1 MTKHIRNEMKGTH
14 QLLVYS
20 DVDLRNEDLKT
31 VKIKAETQL
40 HLSKEVCLEWTQREL
55 NLCSCF
61 VISNQGNTMI

>member
-40 HLSKEVCLEWTQREL
+40 HLSKEVCLE
-55 NLCSCF
+55 
-61 VISNQGNTMI
+61 

>member
-1 MTKHIRNEMKGTH
+1 MKGTH

-40 HLSKEVCLEWTQREL
+40 HLSKEVCLE
-55 NLCSCF
+55 
-61 VISNQGNTMI
+61 